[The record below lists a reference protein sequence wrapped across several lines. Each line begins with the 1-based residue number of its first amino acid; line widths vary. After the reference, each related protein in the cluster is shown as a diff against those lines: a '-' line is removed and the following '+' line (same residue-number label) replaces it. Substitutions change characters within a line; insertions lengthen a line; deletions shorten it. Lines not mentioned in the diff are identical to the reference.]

1 MNDYLFLSAG
11 FNRYQLGLA
20 RNGQWLCCQEQD
32 GNLSDDLHKALKPC
46 LELCKFENLSVFL
59 LNGPGSTLG
68 IRALCAFLRTCL
80 ALGKLQLGQIFTCDQ
95 LHFTQSYLL
104 QKQPDS
110 KPIICARVN
119 LTTTLCLDGER
130 AIHEASGEE
139 KTNAV
144 WLPHP
149 CLPKNYP
156 LFEFVL
162 QDCLPLLSLT
172 ALWKQG
178 ILPEVFAL

>member
-1 MNDYLFLSAG
+1 MNDHLFLSAG
-11 FNRYQLGLA
+11 FNRYQLGLV
-20 RNGQWLCCQEQD
+20 RDNKWLCCQEQD

-46 LELCKFENLSVFL
+46 LEFCNFEDLSVFL

-80 ALGKLQLGQIFTCDQ
+80 ALNKLQLNQIFICDQ
-95 LHFTQSYLL
+95 LHFSRAYLL
-104 QKQPDS
+104 QKQPKG

-119 LTTTLCLDGER
+119 LTTTLCLSNEGT
-130 AIHEASGEE
+130 IHEASEIE
-139 KTNAV
+139 KANAV

-156 LFEFVL
+156 LFEFSL
-162 QDCLPLLSLT
+162 QDCLPLLT
-172 ALWKQG
+172 PKAPWKSG
-178 ILPEVFAL
+178 ILPEVFSV

>member
-1 MNDYLFLSAG
+1 MNDILFLSAG

-20 RNGQWLCCQEQD
+20 RNEKWLCCQEQE
-32 GNLSDDLHKALKPC
+32 GNLSDDLHKALNPC
-46 LELCKFENLSVFL
+46 LEFCNFEKLSVFL

-80 ALGKLQLGQIFTCDQ
+80 ALDKLQLNQIFICDQ
-95 LHFTQSYLL
+95 LHFARAYLL
-104 QKQPDS
+104 QKQPDC

-119 LTTTLCLDGER
+119 LTTTLCLR
-130 AIHEASGEE
+130 AEGTIHEASEEE

-149 CLPKNYP
+149 CLSQNYP
-156 LFEFVL
+156 LFEFSL
-162 QDCLPLLSLT
+162 QDCLPLLTPT
-172 ALWKQG
+172 ALWQQG
-178 ILPEVFAL
+178 LLPEVFTI

>member
-1 MNDYLFLSAG
+1 MNEVLFLSAG

-20 RNGQWLCCQEQD
+20 RNEEWLCCQEQE
-32 GNLSDDLHKALKPC
+32 GNLSDDLYKALNPC
-46 LELCKFENLSVFL
+46 LALSTFENLSVFL

-80 ALGKLQLGQIFTCDQ
+80 ALGKLQLNQIFTCDQ
-95 LHFTQSYLL
+95 LHFSQAYLL
-104 QKQPDS
+104 QKQPNC

-119 LTTTLCLDGER
+119 LTTTLCLELDGG
-130 AIHEASGEE
+130 ICEASEEE
-139 KTNAV
+139 KANAT

-156 LFEFVL
+156 LFEFSL
-162 QDCLPLLSLT
+162 QDCLPLLT
-172 ALWKQG
+172 QKAPWQQG
-178 ILPEVFAL
+178 LLPEVFSV